1 MSKKIRVGLIGLGF
15 GAEFIPIYQNHPNAE
30 VVAICQRDPAKL
42 AAIGEAFG
50 VARRYTDWRA
60 LIQDADVDAVH
71 INSPIPDHAAMSLAA
86 LEVENTAPAPC
97 PWRPILRHF
106 RRSAEHSVP
115 QASTT

>member
-15 GAEFIPIYQNHPNAE
+15 GVEFIPIYQNHPNAE

-86 LEVENTAPAPC
+86 LEAGKHCACT
-97 PWRPILRHF
+97 
-106 RRSAEHSVP
+106 VP
-115 QASTT
+115 MATNIEALQAICQGNRICF